1 MPPAHVFAAKTDADE
16 FYHAYLAN
24 LARTGRGSD
33 PYYSAARTFLQRW
46 PDPQAWACEPLELRL
61 AANSSTRP
69 FITFLML
76 HGHLQPGYD
85 YLLERKLASLWRE
98 IDASPIGP
106 DLARFLSTARG
117 LGFSERVRSAT
128 GSQAPARLL
137 IQTGRRLD
145 QLREIDL
152 DEFAAACRDRQDRT
166 GKGWHHYKAAL
177 ATTHLVLFHLGIM
190 AAPPQPGG
198 PWDFAVRLDGITEP
212 IAAAMVDYL
221 QAKRAT
227 CTRHTVS
234 SLATRLTGFGRFLT
248 DLDPDLGRLSK
259 LNRRHHIEPWLT
271 GLLTTPNTKSDTV
284 ITVAERAR
292 RVLAVANFLTE
303 ITEWG
308 WDDAPPRKVL
318 FRSDIP
324 RTPQPLPRY
333 LPVDADRKLTAAL
346 HASDHELAAS
356 ALLLARATGL
366 RIGELLDLELD
377 CVHEIPDQ
385 GAWLKVPLGKLDTER
400 MVPLDGETVTL
411 IDRIIEIR
419 STGRPLPHPRTGKPA
434 QFLFTHHGRRLA
446 QNGIRAELDRAAAA
460 ARLDHVTPHQLRHT
474 YATALVNAGVALQ
487 SLMALLGHASAQM
500 SLRYGKLF
508 DATVRTEYER
518 ALTLAK
524 DHLATLPTTPA
535 DTKTLPLTAIT
546 GGKDW
551 TEALA
556 LKSRL
561 AGGFCLR
568 APAQGACPYANICE
582 HCPNFRTDTTYLPIL
597 AAQRADAAKL
607 AEDAEHRGWISE
619 ADRHHQRDV
628 LVVCHLLDHGHARS
642 VAGPDSAAHR
652 DPFA

>member
-1 MPPAHVFAAKTDADE
+1 MPLAHVFAAKSDADE
-16 FYHAYLAN
+16 PYHAYLAE
-24 LARTGRGSD
+24 LARTGRGSS
-33 PYYSAARTFLQRW
+33 PYYSSARTFLQRW
-46 PDPQAWACEPLELRL
+46 PDPQSWADEPLELRL

-76 HGHLQPGYD
+76 HGWLRPGYD

-106 DLARFLSTARG
+106 DLARFLAAAQQ
-117 LGFSERVRSAT
+117 LGFTQRVRSAT

-137 IQTGRRLD
+137 IQTGHC
-145 QLREIDL
+145 L
-152 DEFAAACRDRQDRT
+152 DELTAADLEDFADACRMRQQRT

-177 ATTHLVLFHLGIM
+177 ANTHLVLFHLGIL
-190 AAPPQPGG
+190 AAPPRRGG
-198 PWDFAVRLDGITEP
+198 PWDFAVRLDGITP
-212 IAAAMVDYL
+212 AIAEAMIDYL
-221 QAKRAT
+221 NAKRAT

-248 DLDPDLGRLSK
+248 DLDPTLTRLSY
-259 LNRRHHIEPWLT
+259 LDRRRHIEPWLASLVDT
-271 GLLTTPNTKSDTV
+271 VSTKTDTV
-284 ITVAERAR
+284 ITIADRAR
-292 RVLAVANFLTE
+292 RVVAVNTFLNE

-308 WDDAPPRKVL
+308 WDDAPQRKL
-318 FRSDIP
+318 MFRSDIP
-324 RTPQPLPRY
+324 RLPRPLPRY
-333 LPVDADRKLTAAL
+333 LPVDADRKLTAVL
-346 HASDHELAAS
+346 RCSDHELAAA

-377 CVHEIPDQ
+377 CVHGIDSE

-400 MVPLDGETVTL
+400 MIPLDDETVEL

-419 STGRPLPHPRTGKPA
+419 CTGRPLPHPRTGKPA
-434 QFLFTHHGRRLA
+434 QFLFTSHGHRLSQSA
-446 QNGIRAELDRAAAA
+446 VRAELDRAATAA
-460 ARLDHVTPHQLRHT
+460 GIGHVTPHQLRHT
-474 YATALVNAGVALQ
+474 YATALVNAGVSLQ
-487 SLMALLGHASAQM
+487 SLMALLGHVSAQM

-524 DHLATLPTTPA
+524 DHLAALPTTPA
-535 DTKTLPLTAIT
+535 GTKALPLADIT
-546 GGKDW
+546 GGRDW
-551 TEALA
+551 TEAPA

-582 HCPNFRTDTTYLPIL
+582 HCPNFRTDATYLPIL

-607 AEDAEHRGWISE
+607 AQDAEHRGWISE
-619 ADRHHQRDV
+619 AERHHE
-628 LVVCHLLDHGHARS
+628 LLARLDAAIADAQQS
-642 VAGPDSAAHR
+642 AG
-652 DPFA
+652 